1 MSSYFNVDWFE
12 FDYVYMLP
20 FLLGFWRKGKIHKDD
35 IEMGNVEEEELEI
48 EIEIEEV
55 EVEVN
60 PEDIVKIDIE
70 DN

>member
-20 FLLGFWRKGKIHKDD
+20 FLLGFWRKGKTHKDD

-48 EIEIEEV
+48 EI
-55 EVEVN
+55 VEVN